1 VRVGASAR
9 ADRFLDEAGSYRIVH
24 IAAHGVL
31 DDASPMQSRLVLPPP
46 AGGAS
51 GSGDVAAADL
61 MNLTLRPDLVVL
73 SGCDT
78 ARGRIGDGEGLIG
91 LSWALFVAGAPS
103 LVVSQWSVTSEST
116 SALMREF
123 HGRLKASLKTSG
135 RVEHR
140 AAALRAAALSLL
152 ANPSYRH
159 PFYWAAFVVMGDGS

>member
-1 VRVGASAR
+1 
-9 ADRFLDEAGSYRIVH
+9 
-24 IAAHGVL
+24 
-31 DDASPMQSRLVLPPP
+31 MQSRLVLTPPGGS
-46 AGGAS
+46 AGAA
-51 GSGDVAAADL
+51 GSGDVEASDL

-116 SALMREF
+116 AALMREF

-140 AAALRAAALSLL
+140 ASALRGAALSLL
-152 ANPSYRH
+152 SNPFYSH